1 MFDRLGHFIV
11 RHRKGL
17 LASYIIAVL
26 FAGGVGSGMFGAL
39 KSQGYDNPG
48 SDSAKVQTILT
59 SEFNAKDPDVT
70 LIIDTGNTVDSENS
84 SAIALAIGDRLKNE
98 VGVDAV
104 TSYWS
109 LGHPASLRSTDGNAG
124 ITLVYF
130 KKDLTNAS
138 AMALAEHI
146 QNTYDNTNA
155 GATTYV
161 GGLQVLYNSINTQI
175 TKDLA
180 KAESIAIPL
189 NILMLLIIFGTAIAA
204 GLPMIVA
211 LGSVTGSFLVI
222 YIITQFTDVSVFALN
237 LITGLGLGLGIDY
250 ALLIVN
256 RFREELAATN
266 DVEASVAKT
275 VATAGRTVFFSGLT
289 VALVLASLN
298 VFPLY
303 FLKSFGY
310 AGVSVVIFAVFS
322 SLIALPAVLAL
333 LGKKIN
339 KMQIRRGD
347 LTPKDDGA
355 WATLASKVMKRPIG
369 VIVGTLVFMGLFAAP
384 ALNAQFSQVDDRV
397 LPASNK
403 VAIASQVSRDRFE
416 GQVTSPLEIL
426 IPQTVTTSEI
436 SSLTTALS
444 ALQGVD
450 SVTLFDVNSP
460 QSPTYQQTMAMNS
473 LTTAPHFSRITVVT
487 TSDPRTPESQAL
499 VTDIRALSAV
509 PAGTL
514 VGGAGAVYTDSQV
527 AISDRLGI
535 IAAWLAIATFVL
547 LFLFTGSILLP
558 LKAIALNIVS
568 LSATVGLLTWVF
580 QYGHLQWLTGK
591 FTVTGTIDT
600 SMMVLIAI
608 VSFGLSM
615 DYELFLLSRIKEEHD
630 HGADTETSVRL
641 GLQRSGRIITS
652 AAILIALVFFCF
664 LTSGVTNIKMLGLGV
679 AFAILVDATVVR
691 GLLVPALMRVAGEW
705 NWWAPGPLRRLHSR
719 FGITD

>member
-1 MFDRLGHFIV
+1 MFERLGHFIV

-17 LASYIIAVL
+17 LASYIISVL
-26 FAGGVGSGMFGAL
+26 VAGAIGSGMFSAL

-70 LIIDTGNTVDSENS
+70 LIIDTPGSVDSEQS
-84 SAIALAIGDRLKNE
+84 SATAQAIEAQLRKE
-98 VGVDAV
+98 TGVTTV

-109 LGHPASLRSTDGNAG
+109 AGHPASLRSTDGKAG
-124 ITLVYF
+124 MALVYF
-130 KKDLTNAS
+130 DKNLSNPD
-138 AMALAEHI
+138 AMSLAEHI
-146 QNTYDNTNA
+146 QNKYDNSTVD
-155 GATTYV
+155 ATTYV
-161 GGLQVLYNSINTQI
+161 GGLAVLYNSLNTQI

-189 NILMLLIIFGTAIAA
+189 NILMLLIIFGTAVAA

-222 YIITQFTDVSVFALN
+222 FLITRFTDVSIFALN

-289 VALVLASLN
+289 VALVLSSLN

-310 AGVSVVIFAVFS
+310 AGVSVVIFAVIS

-333 LGKKIN
+333 LGKNVN
-339 KMQIRRGD
+339 KMKLRRGD
-347 LTPKDDGA
+347 LTPKDEGA
-355 WATLASKVMKRPIG
+355 WASLASRVMKRPFS
-369 VIVGTLVFMGLFAAP
+369 VILGTLILLGIFAAP

-416 GQVTSPLEIL
+416 GQVTSPLEIVV
-426 IPQTVTTSEI
+426 PQSATSQQ
-436 SSLTTALS
+436 LS
-444 ALQGVD
+444 ALAASVSAIGGVD
-450 SVTLFDVNSP
+450 SVTVFDVNDA
-460 QSPTYQQTMAMNS
+460 QSPGYQQTMAMNG
-473 LTTAPHFSRITVVT
+473 LTVAPNYSRLTVVT
-487 TSDPRTPESQAL
+487 TPAPRTPESQTL
-499 VTDIRALSAV
+499 VSQVRALSDL
-509 PAGTL
+509 PDGTL
-514 VGGAGAVYTDSQV
+514 VGGAGAVYTDSQL

-535 IAAWLAIATFVL
+535 IAAWLAVTTFIL

-558 LKAIALNIVS
+558 LKAIVLNVVS

-580 QYGHLQWLTGK
+580 QYGHIQWLTGK

-600 SMMVLIAI
+600 SMMVLITI
-608 VSFGLSM
+608 VAFGLSM

-630 HGADTETSVRL
+630 HGANTETSVRL
-641 GLQRSGRIITS
+641 GLQRSGRIIT
-652 AAILIALVFFCF
+652 AAAVLIALVFFCF

-679 AFAILVDATVVR
+679 AFAILIDATVVR
-691 GLLVPALMRVAGEW
+691 GLLVPALMRVAGDW
-705 NWWAPGPLRRLHSR
+705 NWWAPGPLRRLHDR